1 MQIIQIQAV
10 PAQTLQVTLSGQS
23 VQISLYQK
31 TTGLFC
37 DVSVNNSVIVTGVI
51 CQNLNRIVRDVYR
64 GFIGDLAFLDQ
75 QGTLDPTYDLFG
87 TRYLLLYLAPGEL

>member
-51 CQNLNRIVRDVYR
+51 CQNLNRIIRDVYR

-75 QGTLDPTYDLFG
+75 QGTSDPTYELLG
-87 TRYLLLYLAPGEL
+87 TRYLLIYLALGDL